1 MKLGRVALLL
11 PLSLLAIAV
20 FGIPAVLSG
29 LLDRT
34 GQWPRRIAGAWGRA
48 LLRLLGVRVVVRG
61 VENLPPGPALYAAN
75 HGSALDIPIVFGHL
89 PVDFR
94 IIHKRSLY
102 LWPILGQFLYLGGH
116 IGVDRSN
123 PFKAKRSLQQV
134 ADRILGGTSVTVFP
148 EGTRSRAE
156 NLKPFKRGSFLL
168 AIQAGVPVVP
178 VSLGGV
184 KPLVPQGILS
194 VLPGTVTLTIH
205 PPVPTAG
212 RSAEE
217 ATLLADEIRATV
229 AAACGGA

>member
-11 PLSLLAIAV
+11 PLSLLTIAV

-102 LWPILGQFLYLGGH
+102 LSPILGQFLYLGGH

-123 PFKAKRSLQQV
+123 PFKARKSLEQV
-134 ADRILGGTSVTVFP
+134 ANRIRGGISVTVFP

-156 NLKPFKRGSFLL
+156 NLKPFKRGSFVL
-168 AIQAGVPVVP
+168 AIRAGVPVVP

-184 KPLVPQGILS
+184 KRLVPQGILS

-205 PPVPTAG
+205 PAVPTAG

-217 ATLLADEIRATV
+217 ATLLADEIRAIV
-229 AAACGGA
+229 AAACPVA